1 VKLIGKIPTYTT
13 AQVHVYED
21 EGEVVMQIVGARGGV
36 QAAVRLADFGVEQLD
51 KLTHRALN
59 SEEERSAAERR
70 DWVAHS
76 RLASEPEGRD
86 TGLHRDSMG

>member
-1 VKLIGKIPTYTT
+1 
-13 AQVHVYED
+13 
-21 EGEVVMQIVGARGGV
+21 
-36 QAAVRLADFGVEQLD
+36 VRLADFGVEQLD

-59 SEEERSAAERR
+59 SEEERSASERR
-70 DWVAHS
+70 DWVAYS